1 MTEARLQ
8 APQATGTRPR
18 SGPSWQAAAA
28 SAGRSAVHRLT
39 ELESGSVIAAT
50 ILLVVVVGAFRPGFL
65 SAGQLTQMV
74 QQASFIAL
82 LAVGTSFLLAMREID
97 LSIGSMFRPGL
108 FSGALRVD
116 SAL

>member
-1 MTEARLQ
+1 MQ
-8 APQATGTRPR
+8 APQATGTGPG
-18 SGPSWQAAAA
+18 SGPSWHAAAA

-82 LAVGTSFLLAMREID
+82 LAVVMAAQVAPATAPKRTSLPSRF
-97 LSIGSMFRPGL
+97 
-108 FSGALRVD
+108 GARTTGKPSVAALGRV
-116 SAL
+116 S